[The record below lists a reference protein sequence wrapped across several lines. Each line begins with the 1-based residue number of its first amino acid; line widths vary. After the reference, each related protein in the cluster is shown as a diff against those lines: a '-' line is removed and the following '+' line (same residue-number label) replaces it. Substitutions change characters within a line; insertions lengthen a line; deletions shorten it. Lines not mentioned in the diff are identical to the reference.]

1 MLLRN
6 VIPETVIP
14 GVSQSCVAV
23 VQPGLSCLQ
32 RSANQTSVFAES
44 RTPQEIHN
52 NMHHICVGL
61 GLGRWG
67 GVGEGG
73 SYDLAL

>member
-6 VIPETVIP
+6 VIPEAVVP

-32 RSANQTSVFAES
+32 CSANHTSVFHKKQDTK
-44 RTPQEIHN
+44 RTKQEH
-52 NMHHICVGL
+52 
-61 GLGRWG
+61 
-67 GVGEGG
+67 
-73 SYDLAL
+73 A